1 MQLCVLY
8 HFLFPCACIE
18 QIAYLLRR
26 TCGGK
31 SSVSVIGIGAAVI
44 NINEHKIRLDTV
56 IKADRVIGLARH
68 DIFAVRI
75 FCRRKQCAELFS
87 CLRRDSSSCFRIL
100 SQSICCF
107 VTIAGLSGESP
118 GQTRQRLFNIQFD

>member
-31 SSVSVIGIGAAVI
+31 SSVSVIGIDAAVI

-68 DIFAVRI
+68 DVFAVRI
-75 FCRRKQCAELFS
+75 FCRRKQCAELFQ
-87 CLRRDSSSCFRIL
+87 L
-100 SQSICCF
+100 S
-107 VTIAGLSGESP
+107 P
-118 GQTRQRLFNIQFD
+118 PRQQLLFSHSEPEYMLFCHH